1 MDFFLLKRSFII
13 ALLFFFSS
21 SIYSSINDYIYPK
34 SNYPSYSNYGTTGLI
49 QLPTARMMPAG
60 SLALSWSDIDPYLR
74 GSIIAYPFSW
84 LEASYQY
91 TDINNA
97 LYSDV
102 TSFSGNQT
110 YKDKSFD
117 FKIKLINEGVYL
129 PDISVGGRDLA
140 GTGIFSSEYLV
151 GTKRFSNLD
160 FTLGIGWGMLSEDK
174 LSNPFEV
181 LSDRFKSR
189 EYETDTLGG
198 DFNVDSFFSGPASLF
213 GGIEYF
219 VPNSRGMRIKLEYD
233 ATDYDLEG
241 FPDGN
246 KSFKFAFKPVKR
258 PDSRVNVGIVYP
270 VSNNLHFKLSYVKGN
285 TLSFGFSFQAALGGK
300 HAFTKK
306 NDPPKQIEN
315 ANIIKKVNEKK
326 DEFVYLTSLKY
337 LAEEKLYL
345 QHADISNDEL
355 HVVYTQSHHQSHA
368 RSSGRALRVL
378 DQIAPDSIKSL
389 RASNIN
395 GGMGMYSIS
404 MPRSE
409 YQKNEKNNLH
419 VLAKESVELTSFEYK
434 QKDYSFN
441 PEVGFPA
448 TFWRVTPSLK
458 SQIGGPDGF
467 YFGGLGIAFQS
478 ETLFRRNISWLN
490 SVTHGIYDNFDDLKL
505 ESDSIIPHV
514 RTDIVKYLKQS
525 TGLAITRSQLNYFS
539 KISDQT
545 YIKFSG
551 GIFEPMFSGFGG
563 EILYRPFNGNYG
575 IGAEVWRAYQR
586 QYNQLFGIRD
596 YRINTGHINFYYK
609 EPRSEVIIALK
620 GGRFLAGDSGVNFD
634 FSRRFKSGLRIGAF
648 FSLTDISKTEFG
660 EGSFDKGFYFY
671 VPIELFSTKY
681 SKRNTGFGLR
691 PITRDGAQYLIHGLN
706 LWGVT
711 EQAQSVNISR
721 DFDDFYD

>member
-1 MDFFLLKRSFII
+1 M
-13 ALLFFFSS
+13 
-21 SIYSSINDYIYPK
+21 
-34 SNYPSYSNYGTTGLI
+34 
-49 QLPTARMMPAG
+49 
-60 SLALSWSDIDPYLR
+60 
-74 GSIIAYPFSW
+74 
-84 LEASYQY
+84 
-91 TDINNA
+91 
-97 LYSDV
+97 
-102 TSFSGNQT
+102 
-110 YKDKSFD
+110 
-117 FKIKLINEGVYL
+117 
-129 PDISVGGRDLA
+129 
-140 GTGIFSSEYLV
+140 
-151 GTKRFSNLD
+151 
-160 FTLGIGWGMLSEDK
+160 
-174 LSNPFEV
+174 
-181 LSDRFKSR
+181 
-189 EYETDTLGG
+189 
-198 DFNVDSFFSGPASLF
+198 
-213 GGIEYF
+213 
-219 VPNSRGMRIKLEYD
+219 
-233 ATDYDLEG
+233 
-241 FPDGN
+241 
-246 KSFKFAFKPVKR
+246 
-258 PDSRVNVGIVYP
+258 
-270 VSNNLHFKLSYVKGN
+270 
-285 TLSFGFSFQAALGGK
+285 
-300 HAFTKK
+300 
-306 NDPPKQIEN
+306 
-315 ANIIKKVNEKK
+315 
-326 DEFVYLTSLKY
+326 YLTSLKY

-575 IGAEVWRAYQR
+575 IGAEIWRAYQR